1 MKPEHEKL
9 LSQLFVTWDVTDGVG
24 ERDFGFVRC
33 SERATRPGTVDV
45 FGVDGTRGIYQ
56 SSYHKVE
63 LFEADVGPFLERLAS
78 NQGSLSERL
87 RLDSI
92 EFDLLGMGRIRAP
105 GPIGLLVVNRK
116 PEGIIRWCS
125 RILVAFPERFEVVR

>member
-9 LSQLFVTWDVTDGVG
+9 LRQLFFTWDISDGIG

-33 SERATRPGTVDV
+33 KENATDPGTVDV
-45 FGVDGTRGIYQ
+45 FGVDGTQGIYQ
-56 SSYHKVE
+56 SNHTVKS
-63 LFEADVGPFLERLAS
+63 FEAGVGSFLKKLVS

-92 EFDLLGMGRIRAP
+92 EFDLGCGRIRAP

-116 PEGIIRWCS
+116 PEGIIRWCP
-125 RILVAFPERFEVVR
+125 RVLVAFPERFEVVR